1 MQFNIHILV
10 KYRQVRITSYYEC
23 TSSMPKRYREANT
36 LQWQLSII
44 RESPLTETIL
54 WCLLKWLYAF
64 NRLEN
69 YEQCEWRFGTVK
81 PLQMENLSWFISFA
95 QETNIT
101 FSRNEKPQK
110 QHTKN
115 RTTRSHE
122 YVERSVIRGKKGFY
136 FSFKSSFLIIIL
148 DVCFNAS
155 VQYKRSLGRMAF
167 PRDAQSGLITVQML
181 TN

>member
-1 MQFNIHILV
+1 M

-44 RESPLTETIL
+44 RESPLTQTIL

-81 PLQMENLSWFISFA
+81 PLQMENLPWFISFA

-122 YVERSVIRGKKGFY
+122 YVERSVIRGKKAFIFHLNLH
-136 FSFKSSFLIIIL
+136 FSLLFWMCVLMLQFDTRGHWGEWLFPEMLRVVWSQFK
-148 DVCFNAS
+148 C
-155 VQYKRSLGRMAF
+155 
-167 PRDAQSGLITVQML
+167 
-181 TN
+181 